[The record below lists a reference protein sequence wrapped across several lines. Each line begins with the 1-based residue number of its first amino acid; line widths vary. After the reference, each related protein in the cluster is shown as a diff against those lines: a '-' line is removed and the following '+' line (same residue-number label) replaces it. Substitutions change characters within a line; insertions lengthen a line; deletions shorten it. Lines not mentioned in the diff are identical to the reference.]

1 MVYIYVCPR
10 CKGGLE
16 IRKCREEK
24 RLNEEDRLKKLQKHI
39 EELGFSRKNEC
50 YYCEKC
56 KAEYQIY
63 RIYNFEIPN
72 FIVDISREEVAR
84 HIELAYKYARKYDQE
99 EFFNNRVVGFF
110 SEFEKQVILPD
121 VKDYYY
127 KCGETVRILDI
138 GCGTGRMIVPLS
150 ELGNVEIY
158 GLDISAG
165 MIREATDKLMNKNN
179 VKLVIGDSQYLP
191 FQRNIFDVC
200 LMNFGVIS
208 FAPDHE
214 KVLRD
219 LNFVMRENGI
229 VWLSTYNAD
238 GLNFYVSK
246 FYEPSTVIKFSRENY
261 IKVADMEV
269 YCKPY
274 RIEELR
280 ELLKKYGFEVE
291 LETSVLSVL
300 VLLPSEYR
308 RYNIAYEWIEHA
320 SKLERLAQHI
330 NGLNKLGAYLIFKAR
345 KVKDI

>member
-1 MVYIYVCPR
+1 MVYVCPR

-16 IRKCREEK
+16 IRKYKEEK
-24 RLNEEDRLKKLQKHI
+24 KSNDERDPLKTLQKRI
-39 EELGFSRKNEC
+39 ESVGFSRKNEV
-50 YYCEKC
+50 YYCKNC
-56 KAEYQIY
+56 KVDYQIY
-63 RIYNFEIPN
+63 TIYNFEIPN

-84 HIELAYKYARKYDQE
+84 HIELANEYAKEYDQT
-99 EFFNNRVVGFF
+99 EFFSNRVIGFF

-121 VKDYYY
+121 VEDYYHE
-127 KCGETVRILDI
+127 CGETVRILDI
-138 GCGTGRMIVPLS
+138 GCGTGRMLTPLS

-165 MIREATDKLMNKNN
+165 MIRRAADKLMNKNN

-191 FQRNIFDVC
+191 FQRSIFDIC

-219 LNFVMRENGI
+219 LNFVTKENGI

-238 GLNFYVSK
+238 GLNLYVSK

-261 IKVADMEV
+261 IEVAGKEV

-274 RIEELR
+274 RIDELR
-280 ELLKKYGFEVE
+280 KLLEKHGFKVE
-291 LETSVLSVL
+291 QETSVLSVL
-300 VLLPSEYR
+300 VLLPSEYMK
-308 RYNIAYEWIEHA
+308 YNIAYEWIEHA
-320 SKLERLAQHI
+320 SKLERLAQHL
-330 NGLNKLGAYLIFKAR
+330 NGLNKLGAYLIFKAK